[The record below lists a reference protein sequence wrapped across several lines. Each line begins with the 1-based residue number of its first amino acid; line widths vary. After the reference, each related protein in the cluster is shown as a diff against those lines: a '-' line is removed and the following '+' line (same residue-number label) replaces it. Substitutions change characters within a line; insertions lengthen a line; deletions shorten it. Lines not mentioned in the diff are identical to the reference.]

1 MTRNMGTAVI
11 TGASGGIGGVYADR
25 LGRRGY
31 DLVLVARNKPRL
43 DAVASAV
50 SSQTGRTVRT
60 IAADLATDAGV
71 STVERLLKE
80 DGSITMLVNNAGVGA
95 VTPLLQSDPEK
106 MSEMIKVNVDALMR
120 LAYAVVP
127 PFVARGQGTVIN
139 IASAVAFYPE
149 LLNGVYDATKSF
161 AVTLTQSMHNELK
174 DKGVVVQAVCPGVI
188 ETEFWELAGLP
199 TSNLPK
205 EMIMTA
211 SDVVDAALAGLDLG
225 EVVTIPSL
233 PDARDWEAFEAA
245 RQKLIPNLSREKPA
259 GRYRTKTEI

>member
-1 MTRNMGTAVI
+1 MGTAVI

-60 IAADLATDAGV
+60 IAADLATNAGV

-80 DGSITMLVNNAGVGA
+80 DGSITMLVNDAGVGA

-120 LAYAVVP
+120 PASGDRTRHSSRGKEMGNALRLQDDGITGGTP
-127 PFVARGQGTVIN
+127 EARGERCG
-139 IASAVAFYPE
+139 PRRR
-149 LLNGVYDATKSF
+149 
-161 AVTLTQSMHNELK
+161 
-174 DKGVVVQAVCPGVI
+174 P
-188 ETEFWELAGLP
+188 
-199 TSNLPK
+199 
-205 EMIMTA
+205 
-211 SDVVDAALAGLDLG
+211 LG
-225 EVVTIPSL
+225 
-233 PDARDWEAFEAA
+233 
-245 RQKLIPNLSREKPA
+245 
-259 GRYRTKTEI
+259 GR